1 MMRIFSRYVLLTA
14 FSLMA
19 VVFSGCGPEG
29 ESGLEGRLLFQDKP
43 LAAAQIE
50 IYLRADKDRSV
61 QPFAVASSDADGVY
75 RVVLPEGRYFV
86 IGKKRE
92 TTADGRSRML
102 MGESPGN
109 PHDVTSGVAKVAG
122 FNLREMGREGLAAAD
137 ASLSGRVTREGEA
150 AARVFVYVYP
160 ENGGELM
167 GPSYGEAV
175 QTDADG
181 RFTVELPAGRYALV
195 ARLRAAGG
203 RSGELAPGDLNGV
216 HPANPIDVKSGDRL
230 QLADLPLVEVNAA
243 VHARRQSQGFFEPTD
258 TQLVGT
264 VVDSDGQ
271 PVSGVYVFAYL
282 DSRMVGKPVHIAAPT
297 DATGGYR
304 IFVADGGT
312 YFVGA
317 RSAFGGPLEPGEWV
331 GTYDG
336 RADHSVTVDKGA
348 ALDLAPITVREV
360 W

>member
-1 MMRIFSRYVLLTA
+1 MNYFLRISFLPALLLTCLLA
-14 FSLMA
+14 
-19 VVFSGCGPEG
+19 GCAPEG

-43 LAAAQIE
+43 LAEAQVE

-61 QPFAVASSDADGVY
+61 QPFAVASTDANGRYKVT
-75 RVVLPEGRYFV
+75 LPEGRYFV

-102 MGESPGN
+102 MGESPAN
-109 PHDVTSGVAKVAG
+109 PHAVTRGVAQAAG

-137 ASLSGRVTREGEA
+137 ARLSGRVTHQGVGV
-150 AARVFVYVYP
+150 ARAFVYVYTAT
-160 ENGGELM
+160 GGELM

-181 RFTVELPAGRYALV
+181 GYTVELPAGRYALV
-195 ARLRAAGG
+195 ARLRTDGG
-203 RSGELAPGDLNGV
+203 RSGELAPGDLNGAY
-216 HPANPIDVKSGDRL
+216 PANPVALAAGEHL
-230 QLADLPLVEVNAA
+230 QLAELPLTA
-243 VHARRQSQGFFEPTD
+243 VDAEKHAKRQSQGVFTPTG
-258 TQLVGT
+258 TQLVGR
-264 VVDSDGQ
+264 VIDAEGQ
-271 PVSGVYVFAYL
+271 PVSGVYAFAYL

-297 DATGGYR
+297 DAAGGYR
-304 IFVADGGT
+304 IYVADGGT

-317 RSAFGGPLEPGEWV
+317 RSAYGGPLEPGEWV

-336 RADHSVTVDKGA
+336 RPDHSVTVARGA
-348 ALDLAPITVREV
+348 TLELEPITVREV